1 MIPSTVAATTKKTML
16 IYTERKQIFDRLVG
30 NALDFLD
37 QSIKDL
43 LEENT
48 KYSVINFYTALE
60 LFLKARL
67 MADHWSLV
75 VTQVKEADW
84 AKFTAGDFRSVTL
97 KETVSRLRKI
107 VGSELTEEEI
117 QSFELVRTHRNKIVH
132 FFHGHQEK
140 DLATIAK
147 QQLVAWH
154 FLHGL
159 LIRRWREHFDKWIT
173 KIQDIDR
180 KLKEH
185 RGFLQAVFDY
195 KKREISRRQKDGSI
209 FRVCAS
215 CTFKSQEHQQDME
228 EVYDAECLVCGLTE
242 ECLQLACNGCHN
254 KVYFV
259 NGGVS
264 TCEKCGKQFDPQNL
278 AEYLLGT
285 GRALMVQ
292 DGEFSRE
299 LGNCGNCDGYHTIIK
314 LVRESYFCV
323 SCFTQFDYLT
333 PCDYCQELH
342 TGDMKDSY
350 LLGCSQCDGCF
361 EP

>member
-1 MIPSTVAATTKKTML
+1 MR
-16 IYTERKQIFDRLVG
+16 IYTERKTIFDRLVG

-43 LEENT
+43 LERNT
-48 KYSVINFYTALE
+48 KSSVINFYTALE

-75 VTQVKEADW
+75 VAQLNDADW
-84 AKFTAGDFRSVTL
+84 AKFTSGDFRSVSL
-97 KETVSRLRKI
+97 KETANRLRKI

-117 QSFELVRTHRNKIVH
+117 QSFELIRTHRNKMVH

-147 QQLVAWH
+147 EQLVAWH

-159 LIRRWREHFDKWIT
+159 LIRRWREHFGKWLI
-173 KIQDIDR
+173 KLQDIDM

-185 RGFLQAVFDY
+185 HGFLQAVFEY
-195 KKREISRRQKDGSI
+195 KKNEIRRRQKNGSV

-215 CTFKSQEHQQDME
+215 CTFKSQEHQRGKDE
-228 EVYDAECLVCGLTE
+228 FYDAECLVCGLVE
-242 ECLQLACNGCHN
+242 KCLQLECNGCHDRI
-254 KVYFV
+254 YFV
-259 NGGVS
+259 NEGFS
-264 TCEKCGKQFDPQNL
+264 SCEKCGKQFEPENL
-278 AEYLLGT
+278 ADHLWDS
-285 GRALMVQ
+285 GRAHRANQ
-292 DGEFSRE
+292 DGDFSWD
-299 LGNCGNCDGYHTIIK
+299 LGNCGDCDGYHTVI
-314 LVRESYFCV
+314 RFEDDSYFCV
-323 SCFTQFDYLT
+323 SCFTRFDYLS

-350 LLGCSQCDGCF
+350 LMGCSQCDGVF
-361 EP
+361 ETSK